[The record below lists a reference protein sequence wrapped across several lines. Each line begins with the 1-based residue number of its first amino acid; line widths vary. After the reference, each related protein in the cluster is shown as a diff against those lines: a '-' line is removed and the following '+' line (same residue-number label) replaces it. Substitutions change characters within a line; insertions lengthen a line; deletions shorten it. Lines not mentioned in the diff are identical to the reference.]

1 MAAKAREH
9 QGEKDMAKRT
19 CGAIAVAALI
29 GLGAAASASADG
41 IKIGV
46 LGDQSNVAAD
56 AGGQGAIAAAKMAI
70 ADAGGK
76 AAGMPIEVV
85 SADFLTKPDNAVQI
99 AHRWYESEGVDAVAD
114 LPYSGAGLA
123 VEQIAGADKKL
134 ALIAGAAT
142 SDITGKTCNL
152 YTTQWSD
159 DTYSLASAT
168 GQAAV
173 AAGGKTWYFLT
184 ADYAL
189 GDSIQRD
196 ATGVINAAGG
206 KVIGSVR
213 HPLDTRDFSSVLLQA
228 QGSKANVIGLAS
240 VGANTIAEVKQAAE
254 FGIPQGGQKLAGFLV
269 FITDI
274 NAMGLQAAQHL
285 YNAEGFYWDQNDQ
298 ARAFAKRFFA
308 EIGRMPTKEQAATYA
323 SVAHYLKAI
332 TAAGTKDATIVSQ
345 KMHEMPIDYF
355 GRKGTIRADGRVMY
369 DMTLYE
375 VKTPAESKYPWDY
388 YKKVRDIP
396 ADKAFRST
404 ADGSCPLTAK

>member
-1 MAAKAREH
+1 MGQVSYGALALAAA
-9 QGEKDMAKRT
+9 
-19 CGAIAVAALI
+19 I
-29 GLGAAASASADG
+29 GLGAALPAAADS

-56 AGGQGAIAAAKMAI
+56 AGGLGAILAAKMAA
-70 ADAGGK
+70 ADVGGK
-76 AAGMPIEVV
+76 AAGMPIEFV

-99 AHRWYESEGVDAVAD
+99 AHRWYESEGVDAIAD

-123 VEQIAGADKKL
+123 VEAIAGADKKVV
-134 ALIAGAAT
+134 LIAGAAT
-142 SDITGKTCNL
+142 SDVTGKGCNL
-152 YTTQWSD
+152 YETQWSD
-159 DTYSLASAT
+159 DTYSLAAAT

-173 AAGGKTWYFLT
+173 AAGGKTWFFLT

-196 ATGVINAAGG
+196 ATGVIDKAGG

-213 HPLDTRDFSSVLLQA
+213 HPLDTRDFSSFLLQA
-228 QGSKANVIGLAS
+228 QGSNANVIGLAS

-254 FGIPQGGQKLAGFLV
+254 FGIPQGGQKLAGFLI

-274 NAMGLQAAQHL
+274 NGMGLQAAQHL

-298 ARAFAKRFFA
+298 ARAFSKRFFA

-323 SVAHYLKAI
+323 SVLHYLKAI
-332 TAAGTKDATIVSQ
+332 AAAGSKDGTVVSQ
-345 KMHEMPIDYF
+345 KMRAMPVDYF
-355 GRKGTIRADGRVMY
+355 GRKGTIRADGRVLY

-375 VKTPAESKYPWDY
+375 VKAPSESKYPWDY
-388 YKKVRDIP
+388 YKLVRTIP
-396 ADKAFRST
+396 ADKAFRPL
-404 ADGSCPLTAK
+404 ADGGCPLAAK

>member
-1 MAAKAREH
+1 MTKISY
-9 QGEKDMAKRT
+9 
-19 CGAIAVAALI
+19 GAMAVAAAL
-29 GLGAAASASADG
+29 GLGAAAPASADG

-46 LGDQSNVAAD
+46 LGDQSNVASD
-56 AGGQGAIAAAKMAI
+56 AGGLGAIAAAKMAI

-76 AAGMPIEVV
+76 VAGMPIEIV

-99 AHRWYESEGVDAVAD
+99 AKRWYESEGVDAITD

-123 VEQIAGADKKL
+123 VQNVAGTDKKI

-142 SDITGKTCNL
+142 SDITGKGCNL
-152 YTTQWSD
+152 YATQWSD
-159 DTYSLASAT
+159 DTYSLAAAT

-173 AAGGKTWYFLT
+173 AAGGKKWFFLT

-196 ATGVINAAGG
+196 ATGVIKAAGG
-206 KVIGSVR
+206 EVIGSVR
-213 HPLDTRDFSSVLLQA
+213 HPLDTRDFSSFLLQA
-228 QGSKANVIGLAS
+228 QGSGANVIGLAS

-274 NAMGLQAAQHL
+274 HGIGLQAAQHL

-298 ARAFAKRFFA
+298 ARAFGKRFMA
-308 EIGRMPTKEQAATYA
+308 EIGRMPSKEQAATYTA
-323 SVAHYLKAI
+323 VAHYLKAVA
-332 TAAGTKDATIVSQ
+332 AAGTKDPTIVAH
-345 KMHEMPIDYF
+345 KMQELPVEYF
-355 GRKGTIRADGRVMY
+355 GRKGSIRADGRVLY
-369 DMTLYE
+369 DMSLYE

-388 YKKVRDIP
+388 YKLVKDIP
-396 ADKAFRST
+396 AEKAFRPI
-404 ADGSCPLTAK
+404 ADGGCPIPK

>member
-1 MAAKAREH
+1 MGQVSYGALALAAA
-9 QGEKDMAKRT
+9 
-19 CGAIAVAALI
+19 I
-29 GLGAAASASADG
+29 GLGAALPAAADS

-56 AGGQGAIAAAKMAI
+56 AGGLGAILAAKMAA
-70 ADAGGK
+70 ADVGGK
-76 AAGMPIEVV
+76 AAGMPIEFV

-99 AHRWYESEGVDAVAD
+99 AHRWYESEGVDAIAD

-123 VEQIAGADKKL
+123 VEAIAGADKKVV
-134 ALIAGAAT
+134 LIAGAAT
-142 SDITGKTCNL
+142 SDVTGKGCNL
-152 YTTQWSD
+152 YETQWSD
-159 DTYSLASAT
+159 DTYSLAAAT

-173 AAGGKTWYFLT
+173 AAGGKTWFFLT

-196 ATGVINAAGG
+196 ATGVIDKAGG

-213 HPLDTRDFSSVLLQA
+213 HPLDTRDFSSFLLQA
-228 QGSKANVIGLAS
+228 QGSNANVIGLAS

-254 FGIPQGGQKLAGFLV
+254 FGIPQGGQKLAGFLI

-274 NAMGLQAAQHL
+274 NGMGLQAAQHL

-298 ARAFAKRFFA
+298 ARAFSKRFFA

-332 TAAGTKDATIVSQ
+332 AATGSKDGTVVSQ
-345 KMHEMPIDYF
+345 KMRAMPVDYF
-355 GRKGTIRADGRVMY
+355 GRKGTIRADGRVLY

-375 VKTPAESKYPWDY
+375 VKAPSESKYPWDY
-388 YKKVRDIP
+388 YKLVRTIP
-396 ADKAFRST
+396 ADKAFRPL
-404 ADGSCPLTAK
+404 ADGGCLLAAK

>member
-1 MAAKAREH
+1 MNKVSYGALALAAAL
-9 QGEKDMAKRT
+9 GL
-19 CGAIAVAALI
+19 VAAQPVR
-29 GLGAAASASADG
+29 ADS

-56 AGGQGAIAAAKMAI
+56 AGGLGAILAAKLA
-70 ADAGGK
+70 AEDFGGK
-76 AAGMPIEVV
+76 AAGMPVEFV

-99 AHRWYESEGVDAVAD
+99 AHRWFESEGVDAIAD

-123 VEQIAGADKKL
+123 VEQIGGADKKIVL
-134 ALIAGAAT
+134 VGGAAT
-142 SDITGKTCNL
+142 SDITGKGCNL

-159 DTYSLASAT
+159 DTYSLAAAT

-173 AAGGKTWYFLT
+173 STGGKKWFFLT

-196 ATGVINAAGG
+196 ATGVITQAGG
-206 KVIGSVR
+206 TVIGSVR
-213 HPLDTRDFSSVLLQA
+213 HPLDTRDFSSFLLQA
-228 QGSKANVIGLAS
+228 QGSGANVIGLAS

-254 FGIPQGGQKLAGFLV
+254 FGIPQGGQKLAGFLI

-274 NAMGLQAAQHL
+274 NSMGLQAAQHL

-298 ARAFAKRFFA
+298 ARAFSRRFFNA
-308 EIGRMPTKEQAATYA
+308 IGRMPSKEQAATYA
-323 SVAHYLKAI
+323 SVMHYLKAI
-332 TAAGTKDATIVSQ
+332 QAAGSKDGTVVSQ
-345 KMHEMPIDYF
+345 KMHAMPVDYF
-355 GRKGTIRADGRVMY
+355 GRKGSIRADGRVLY

-388 YKKVRDIP
+388 YKVVRNIA
-396 ADKAFRST
+396 ADKAFRAL
-404 ADGSCPLTAK
+404 ADGGCPLAAK

>member
-1 MAAKAREH
+1 MGQVSYGALALAAA
-9 QGEKDMAKRT
+9 
-19 CGAIAVAALI
+19 I
-29 GLGAAASASADG
+29 GLGVALPAAADS

-56 AGGQGAIAAAKMAI
+56 AGGLGAILAAKMAA
-70 ADAGGK
+70 ADVGGK
-76 AAGMPIEVV
+76 AAGMPIEFV

-99 AHRWYESEGVDAVAD
+99 AHRWYESEGVDAIAD

-123 VEQIAGADKKL
+123 VEAIAGADKKVV
-134 ALIAGAAT
+134 LIAGAAT
-142 SDITGKTCNL
+142 SDVTGKGCNL
-152 YTTQWSD
+152 YETQWSD
-159 DTYSLASAT
+159 DTYSLAAAT

-173 AAGGKTWYFLT
+173 AAGGKTWFFLT

-196 ATGVINAAGG
+196 ATGVIDKAGG

-213 HPLDTRDFSSVLLQA
+213 HPLDTRDFSSFLLQA
-228 QGSKANVIGLAS
+228 QGSNANVIGLAS

-254 FGIPQGGQKLAGFLV
+254 FGIPQGGQKLAGFLI

-274 NAMGLQAAQHL
+274 NGMGLQAAQHL

-298 ARAFAKRFFA
+298 ARAFSKRFFA

-323 SVAHYLKAI
+323 SVLHYLKAI
-332 TAAGTKDATIVSQ
+332 AAAGSKDGTVVSQ
-345 KMHEMPIDYF
+345 KMRAMPVDYF
-355 GRKGTIRADGRVMY
+355 GRKGTIRADGRVLY

-375 VKTPAESKYPWDY
+375 VKAPSESKYPWDY
-388 YKKVRDIP
+388 YKLVRTIP
-396 ADKAFRST
+396 ADKAFRPL
-404 ADGSCPLTAK
+404 ADGGCPLAAK

>member
-1 MAAKAREH
+1 MTRISYGA
-9 QGEKDMAKRT
+9 M
-19 CGAIAVAALI
+19 AIAAAL
-29 GLGAAASASADG
+29 GLGAAAEAAADT

-56 AGGQGAIAAAKMAI
+56 AGGLGAVAATKMAI

-76 AAGMPIEVV
+76 VAGMSIEVV

-99 AHRWYESEGVDAVAD
+99 AKRWFESEGVDAITD

-123 VEQIAGADKKL
+123 VQNVAGADKKIV
-134 ALIAGAAT
+134 LIAGAAT
-142 SDITGKTCNL
+142 SDITGKGCNL
-152 YTTQWSD
+152 YATQWSD
-159 DTYSLASAT
+159 DTYSLAAAT

-173 AAGGKTWYFLT
+173 AAGGKKWFFLT

-196 ATGVINAAGG
+196 ATGVIQAAGG
-206 KVIGSVR
+206 EVIGSVR
-213 HPLDTRDFSSVLLQA
+213 HPLDTRDFSSFLLQA
-228 QGSKANVIGLAS
+228 QGSGANVIGLAS
-240 VGANTIAEVKQAAE
+240 VGANTVAEVKQAAE

-274 NAMGLQAAQHL
+274 HGIGLQSAQHL

-298 ARAFAKRFFA
+298 ARAFGKRFMA

-323 SVAHYLKAI
+323 AVAHYLKAI
-332 TAAGTKDATIVSQ
+332 AAAGTKDATAVAK
-345 KMHEMPIDYF
+345 KMQEMPVEYF
-355 GRKGTIRADGRVMY
+355 GHKGSIRADGRVLY
-369 DMTLYE
+369 DMSLYE

-388 YKKVRDIP
+388 YKLVKTIP
-396 ADKAFRST
+396 ADKAFRALGAT
-404 ADGSCPLTAK
+404 GCEIPK